1 MNHPFLSI
9 LDQKLN
15 REMPVRISR
24 RNLVTSPG
32 IDQGEHEGH
41 LIARLRMW
49 RVDLDLHRDCPF
61 DHVRIMSPAPEV
73 LASAA
78 DRTICGDRSVDLRHM
93 ATLADEASFLYEELA
108 FVFSIS
114 TAASH
119 IVELGRTGHDVV
131 TAVANLRRA
140 KIGIEF
146 RRMGGRRILERPIDD
161 TVPYMTGG
169 TADGFL
175 LIVRIVMGVRFLYRL
190 LDAPAGNFL
199 DKRWLL
205 VFKRCMTV

>member
-24 RNLVTSPG
+24 RNLVTSSG

-41 LIARLRMW
+41 LVSRLW
-49 RVDLDLHRDCPF
+49 LWGVGLDLHRDCPF

-78 DRTICGDRSVDLRHM
+78 DRAICGNRPVDLRHM
-93 ATLADEASFLYEELA
+93 ATLADEASFLHEELA
-108 FVFSIS
+108 FVLSIS
-114 TAASH
+114 SAGSH

-131 TAVANLRRA
+131 TAVTNLRRA
-140 KIGIEF
+140 KNGIEL
-146 RRMGGRRILERPIDD
+146 RRMGGRRILKRPIDD
-161 TVPYMTGG
+161 TVSYMTG
-169 TADGFL
+169 
-175 LIVRIVMGVRFLYRL
+175 
-190 LDAPAGNFL
+190 
-199 DKRWLL
+199 
-205 VFKRCMTV
+205 